1 MRPIASRA
9 TRSWLARPGIA
20 LLLVVAVALGM
31 LHTALPL
38 HLHHGATPGAYNEE
52 HVLAALDSA
61 TSDAPLPAAPPGA
74 GIDLAPTEA
83 PRSTDAPPAAP
94 ALRTT
99 RSRAPPLV

>member
-1 MRPIASRA
+1 MKAIAPRTSR
-9 TRSWLARPGIA
+9 SSLARPGIV

-31 LHTALPL
+31 LHTAQPL
-38 HLHHGATPGAYNEE
+38 HLHHGATSGVYNEE

-61 TSDAPLPAAPPGA
+61 TGDAPLPAAPPGA

-83 PRSTDAPPAAP
+83 PRFTDAPPAAP

-99 RSRAPPLV
+99 RSRAPPLA